1 MSQHSTACCQ
11 RNLWTQKQWATRSL
25 SPKKNV
31 SKFIR
36 GKKREGQKSQEKK
49 ESLLQKE
56 AEKGTM
62 SKKAQTRQIMRSLSK
77 PQEVAKVLKK
87 ELLYQDSVVEEDVVA
102 VEAEAAEETTKEET
116 EMIKENTMMT
126 LMSNQANAQE
136 NN

>member
-1 MSQHSTACCQ
+1 M
-11 RNLWTQKQWATRSL
+11 
-25 SPKKNV
+25 

-36 GKKREGQKSQEKK
+36 GKRREVLKNQEKK

-62 SKKAQTRQIMRSLSK
+62 SKKVQTRQIMRSRNKL
-77 PQEVAKVLKK
+77 QVVAKALKR

-102 VEAEAAEETTKEET
+102 AEAEAVEETTKEET
-116 EMIKENTMMT
+116 EMIRENTMMT
-126 LMSNQANAQE
+126 LMSNRANAQE